1 MRADTPIEQRPT
13 SSIYAIKPRFVE
25 MLEPLRVRLAG
36 RGVSPTKVT
45 LAAIPAEFAVAACLI
60 LGTRMPIV
68 LLVVPPLTLVW
79 MGLNALD
86 GSLARSNGTSS
97 VSGAA
102 LNELVDRLGD
112 LIVVGTAFVLAPIT
126 ISAAVAIGLLGS
138 ELVALIGWATTGLR
152 RFDGP
157 MGKPDRAATLAIGAT
172 LAVLWG
178 PALTIAFAVIGMGS
192 LAAIAVRTKAVIRVA
207 GFADGVGVP

>member
-1 MRADTPIEQRPT
+1 MRANTPIGQRPT

-25 MLEPLRVRLAG
+25 LLEPLRVRLTR

-45 LAAIPAEFAVAACLI
+45 LAAIPTEFAVAACLV
-60 LGTRMPIV
+60 LGARMPIV
-68 LLVVPPLTLVW
+68 LLAVPPLTLVW

-97 VSGAA
+97 ASGAA

-112 LIVVGTAFVLAPIT
+112 LVVVGTVFVLAPIP
-126 ISAAVAIGLLGS
+126 ISAAVAVGVLGS

-157 MGKPDRAATLAIGAT
+157 MGKPDRAATLAVGVT

-192 LAAIAVRTKAVIRVA
+192 FAAIAVRTKTVMRLA
-207 GFADGVGVP
+207 GVADGVGVP